1 MHATHAHVS
10 PPFHSLPLR
19 TLGHLTPLPD
29 LVPDSNRNRNNQSVS
44 QSISY
49 LLTTV
54 DSRLKQHN
62 VTRVTRASETTHLQ
76 RTRMVFNCRR
86 GHLKSQ
92 HENPWRLGDP
102 LGELTPLPRSGSRP
116 SPKAPPGRSQS
127 ALRARYNRARTTS
140 PVKQRQNN
148 FIDSH

>member
-1 MHATHAHVS
+1 MHAAHAHVS
-10 PPFHSLPLR
+10 PPCHSLPLR

-62 VTRVTRASETTHLQ
+62 VTRVTGASETTHLQ
-76 RTRMVFNCRR
+76 RTRMVFNSRR
-86 GHLKSQ
+86 GHMKTQ

-116 SPKAPPGRSQS
+116 SPKAPPRPLS
-127 ALRARYNRARTTS
+127 ALRAFSFS
-140 PVKQRQNN
+140 PWGR
-148 FIDSH
+148 SS

>member
-1 MHATHAHVS
+1 M
-10 PPFHSLPLR
+10 
-19 TLGHLTPLPD
+19 GHLTPLPD

-76 RTRMVFNCRR
+76 RTRMVFNSRR
-86 GHLKSQ
+86 GHLKTQ
-92 HENPWRLGDP
+92 HEYPWRLGDP

-116 SPKAPPGRSQS
+116 SPKAPPRPLSVSTSGFQLQPLGPKQ
-127 ALRARYNRARTTS
+127 LRASKLLLNQGPSEPCYATDS
-140 PVKQRQNN
+140 LQR
-148 FIDSH
+148 